1 MAIFQKKNSDIFGQ
15 IKFYRNGL
23 IQVIVVERGTQDEK
37 EPPVSTLNQLQFVIF
52 VIQKIK

>member
-52 VIQKIK
+52 VIQKIT